1 MRYEVHIEG
10 AASVLGFKAITGL
23 ANTQVVPFEDEQV
36 HLLQCY
42 GSQQYELNPQNIQDV
57 EITLVNNA
65 NEILCSWY
73 VFDAQFV
80 EQYSLDAQNEQLVC
94 LLVGELEDPVD
105 PNVLR
110 YLENWASNKPQ
121 QPNQW
126 SNLNVVQKDAWLQAI
141 TLMNQP
147 QSSQKGDVFNLDG
160 THITD
165 YPSLFIA
172 LGEAIHGPCGYYG
185 CNLDAVA
192 DCFSGGFG
200 PQPPFHINWHQ
211 SKVAQQH
218 LTRTTWKHHAIQRL
232 QHVDLNDF
240 LGTWKEGVDL
250 WDAFLD
256 ILDKHKIT
264 VDLL

>member
-1 MRYEVHIEG
+1 MRYEIRIEG
-10 AASVLGFKAITGL
+10 VANVLEFKAITGL
-23 ANTQVVPFEDEQV
+23 ANSQVVPLENEQV

-42 GSQQYELNPQNIQDV
+42 GTQQYELNPQNVQDI
-57 EITLVNNA
+57 EIALVSNT
-65 NEILCSWY
+65 NEVLCSWD

-80 EQYSLDAQNEQLVC
+80 EQYSLDVQNEQFVD
-94 LLVGELEDPVD
+94 LLVGELEEPGD

-110 YLENWASNKPQ
+110 HLENWASNKPQ

-126 SNLNVVQKDAWLQAI
+126 SNLNYAQRDAWLRAI

-147 QSSQKGDVFNLDG
+147 PSSQEGNVFDLDG

-185 CNLDAVA
+185 CNLDAVT

-211 SKVAQQH
+211 SEVAQKH
-218 LTRTTWKHHAIQRL
+218 LTRTAWKHHVIQKL

-240 LGTWKEGVDL
+240 LRTWNDGIDL

-264 VDLL
+264 FKLL